1 MTTILSNTRRAFS
14 LDSNKTDSSP
24 TMVDVPPQEQPEAGP
39 YMPPEILPP
48 GENLAANSTHRLSR
62 LDVQRAI
69 HDVKRFVEGRLE
81 SDLHLVKVR

>member
-1 MTTILSNTRRAFS
+1 MTTILSNTQRSFP
-14 LDSNKTDSSP
+14 LDSKTDSSP
-24 TMVDVPPQEQPEAGP
+24 TMVDVPPQEQPEAEP